1 MSTVKQL
8 LRSKGNQVWTVTPRH
23 TVYEAISIM
32 AEKNVGSLL
41 VMDGGKLAGIV
52 TERHYARNVILK
64 GKSSPKTL
72 VGDIMDKKVVCARST
87 ETIDGCM
94 DLMTRR
100 RVRHLPVLEKGELI
114 GIVSIGDVVKSI
126 IDDQNFIIGQLEH
139 YIGGEARVN

>member
-1 MSTVKQL
+1 MSNVKQL
-8 LRSKGNQVWTVTPRH
+8 LSIKGNQVWSVRPTH

-32 AEKNVGSLL
+32 AEKDVGSLL
-41 VMDGGKLAGIV
+41 VMDNGKLAGIV
-52 TERHYARNVILK
+52 TERHYAREVILK
-64 GKSSPKTL
+64 GKASPTTL
-72 VGDIMDKKVVCARST
+72 VGDIMDRTVVCARST

-100 RVRHLPVLEKGELI
+100 RVRHLPILEKGEII

-139 YIGGEARVN
+139 YIGGDSAVH